1 MAAIFIISLI
11 CSHSQCCRH
20 HRQSAVLS
28 DASSDV
34 QTTCR
39 TSENGLHFMFD
50 LEILELC
57 DEKYEIV
64 SVVVICTNI
73 LSRVIRLSTKVP
85 IDRCPDSIIN

>member
-1 MAAIFIISLI
+1 
-11 CSHSQCCRH
+11 
-20 HRQSAVLS
+20 
-28 DASSDV
+28 
-34 QTTCR
+34 
-39 TSENGLHFMFD
+39 MFG